1 MLKLNGE
8 VSVIIRCCAHKVILV
23 NVGSATYP
31 ARVFYAGHPTNLS
44 ISWQAVGSVACWKRH
59 KSANYHAAT
68 ECQDETMNTR
78 MKTILFER
86 QSKTLVGKHRPKIVI
101 KVCLQYF
108 HFPTSSARAEN
119 RLQVSRNKRKKDE
132 NRIRQF
138 IKPIVTVLLKWGLPK
153 PKCQQMAHRKWV
165 L

>member
-1 MLKLNGE
+1 M
-8 VSVIIRCCAHKVILV
+8 
-23 NVGSATYP
+23 
-31 ARVFYAGHPTNLS
+31 
-44 ISWQAVGSVACWKRH
+44 GSVACWKRH

-68 ECQDETMNTR
+68 ECLNEMIDMR

-119 RLQVSRNKRKKDE
+119 RLQVSRNKRKRTKIASD
-132 NRIRQF
+132 NLLSY
-138 IKPIVTVLLKWGLPK
+138 VTICLNGDCLSRNAERLWGLP
-153 PKCQQMAHRKWV
+153 PEYPI
-165 L
+165 